1 MRRQWWAGQ
10 LLDFPLPLSDG
21 RGNKLKNLEED
32 LVAGKELL
40 HDPPLLMPLPLIAR
54 FDPRAPLKALL
65 VDAPERGEC
74 VFGGIDKLVV
84 SRRLQVGGGFGPPRG
99 VGALE

>member
-10 LLDFPLPLSDG
+10 LLDLPLPLSDG

-32 LVAGKELL
+32 LVSGKELL
-40 HDPPLLMPLPLIAR
+40 HDPPLLMPLPLFAR
-54 FDPRAPLKALL
+54 LHPRGPLEALL

-74 VFGGIDKLVV
+74 VFRGVNELV
-84 SRRLQVGGGFGPPRG
+84 RRL
-99 VGALE
+99 